1 MKFKKLVSAAVMSCA
16 LASGAAFAT
25 PFTMNLNSL
34 DPDIGFLGTNG
45 ITHLIHQLGL
55 NWSATS
61 TFTDLDANGVDI
73 GDAVVDVGSG
83 GINAYLGAGAVALSG
98 AEANEGLNVLY
109 GINFSYNDL
118 VGTVAFVDPLN
129 PGGIVAS
136 YTSGTISVFMN
147 GDPLQEILS
156 LGVTGSAGTVGN
168 LLLFADVLSVDTGI
182 FRFNGV
188 DDWALS
194 PVVISARIDT
204 NLDPVPPVSAG
215 VDVLGRPLFARTA
228 TLDGSASFAVPEPGI
243 LALLGLGLVGIGA
256 VRRMKKSA

>member
-83 GINAYLGAGAVALSG
+83 GINAYLGAGAVALTG
-98 AEANEGLNVLY
+98 AEANEGLNFNHT
-109 GINFSYNDL
+109 INFAYDDL
-118 VGTVAFVDPLN
+118 VGSVVFNDGA
-129 PGGIVAS
+129 GGIVAS

-204 NLDPVPPVSAG
+204 NLDPVLPVSAG